1 MEAIVQSLKDIY
13 TAYGYTQYRMSKFE
27 EYDLFARN
35 KDFLVSDRVITFTD
49 VNGKLLALKPDV
61 TLSIVKNCRCE
72 AGVEKVY
79 YNENV
84 YRVTRGAEG
93 FRELNQVGLE
103 CIGQVDDYAIREVLT
118 LACKSLAAISQQSV
132 LSISHLALI
141 TDMLTQ
147 QGIAPRQQEK
157 LLGFIGQKNAHELMS
172 FCLELGITEDAV
184 SKLTGLIALSGAPAA
199 VLPQARK
206 LLEDT
211 PALAQLERLTEGL
224 PVQIDFSVV
233 DDIRYYNGIV
243 FKGFVAGLPEMVL
256 SGGQYDKL
264 PEKLRKN
271 ARAIGFAVYT
281 DALQMLQSLP
291 ETDVAQVLLYP
302 ENATIQQ
309 VEAAA
314 EQLRQNGSVLVC
326 RELPTELRYEKCYR
340 LVDGEVVSCE

>member
-27 EYDLFARN
+27 EYDLYARN

-49 VNGKLLALKPDV
+49 VNGKLMALKPDV

-72 AGVEKVY
+72 GSIEKVY

-84 YRVTRGAEG
+84 YRVARGAQG

-118 LACKSLAAISQQSV
+118 LACKSLAAISENSI

-141 TDMLTQ
+141 TEILSQ

-157 LLGFIGQKNAHELMS
+157 LLGFIGQKNTHELAA
-172 FCLELGITEDAV
+172 FCMELGISEDAV
-184 SKLTGLIALSGAPAA
+184 SKLTGLIALSGAPEE
-199 VLPQARK
+199 VLPQAKK
-206 LLEDT
+206 LLGES
-211 PALAQLERLTEGL
+211 PALSQLEKLTQGL

-243 FKGFVAGLPEMVL
+243 FKGFVAGLPETVL

-302 ENATIQQ
+302 EDASIAE

-314 EQLRQNGSVLVC
+314 EQLRQTGSVLVC
-326 RELPTELRYEKCYR
+326 REKPQELRYEKCYR
-340 LVDGEVVSCE
+340 LVDGEVVSYG